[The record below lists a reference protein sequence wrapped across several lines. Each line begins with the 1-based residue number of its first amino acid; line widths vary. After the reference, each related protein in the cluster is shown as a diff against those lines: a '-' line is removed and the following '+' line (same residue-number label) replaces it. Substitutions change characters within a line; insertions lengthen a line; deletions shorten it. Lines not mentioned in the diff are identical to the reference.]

1 MGLRYHDRK
10 EAPKRGKKTNTNDS
24 SVRMSFTKLAR
35 SGGAQHTA
43 PIRSSL
49 WVRHRN
55 TDWLE
60 TQWEEH
66 NMTIVGGILCFFFRV
81 LASPRRLFPRL
92 FIVLGKPVSFF
103 LHSFRSHLWATNRR
117 MGDHCS
123 GSITML
129 YWLKK
134 FRTIAVDGFY
144 SQSRLNCVRVP
155 TMNLTNYS

>member
-103 LHSFRSHLWATNRR
+103 FAFFPQSPVSNKSQNGRSLFRFNYNAVLTEKVQDYRCGWILFAV
-117 MGDHCS
+117 
-123 GSITML
+123 
-129 YWLKK
+129 
-134 FRTIAVDGFY
+134 TIK
-144 SQSRLNCVRVP
+144 LC
-155 TMNLTNYS
+155 